1 MSAVLGLAFV
11 YLALFAITVAQR
23 TRHSPTVR
31 WLAAYTLYSALLM
44 AIHAVIVPETGYPIP
59 RSTQLL
65 AGVGFVISIALA
77 SLLTL
82 SHLARKRR
90 DLFWFMVPAGAWSA
104 ALIVAGMSGAGPLG
118 GRHTVLS
125 TTRLTLAAEIGV
137 GGWVVITVLLILLT
151 WRTFLREPLPL
162 YANRSLYWSFVLPVL
177 LLGEALSAWINP
189 PLNYIG
195 YAVRLIGVAA
205 AVHGII
211 AHRVLDLRN
220 MARWVMVRAILA
232 LVTLVLVFLA
242 MLTPFYVRLPGLGAA
257 EQWVV
262 MGGAALAVAIILPLV
277 SELIQ
282 WPLQRLLR
290 HQEVDA
296 SRAMQIYSQR
306 IVGVVELGELA
317 ATATYTIRRMLNV
330 RRAALIMASPGSD
343 EHVVLEAV
351 EGYDSPGAMRCVLAE
366 DSPIL
371 AHFLDARRPLLQ
383 FDIDRHPAFASVS
396 PAERAYFEQLMMD
409 IYAPIVAEDRLAGLL
424 AIGPKANDE
433 AFQPGEIDLLGA
445 LANQTVSSLEI
456 ARLVT
461 NLREANR
468 RITLL
473 NEGLQASNEH
483 LERLEAVKSDFLEL
497 ASHELKTPLSH
508 VRGDANLLRVLLA
521 DMTFDDPNVNVSL
534 ERLDRSSERLTTIYN
549 ALVDVTR
556 LDIQNIEMDFQPLN
570 LSELIRQSTE
580 PYSEVLN
587 ERRLRLVAR
596 GLAALPTIFA
606 DTGRLSQVFDNLI
619 SNAIKFT
626 PDGGY
631 ITILGQIYEK
641 DNEGRPRSVRVSIKD
656 TGIGIDEHD
665 QTLIFEKFYRVDP
678 VNTHSSGWTKF
689 RGGGPGLGLPICRGI
704 VEAHSGRIWA
714 ESPGFDE
721 ERLPGSTFHVLLPIV
736 PQALESRRRIE
747 ALKEQWASDAP
758 PEPAGESEAEPDA
771 AAGM

>member
-1 MSAVLGLAFV
+1 MSAVLGLTFV

-23 TRHSPTVR
+23 ARNSSAVR

-44 AIHAVIVPETGYPIP
+44 AVHAVIIPQTGAPIP
-59 RSTQLL
+59 RSAQLL
-65 AGVGFVISIALA
+65 AGIGFVIGIALA

-118 GRHTVLS
+118 GGRSAVLS
-125 TTRLTLAAEIGV
+125 TTRLTLAAQIGV
-137 GGWVVITVLLILLT
+137 VGWVVITLLLIVLT

-220 MARWVMVRAILA
+220 VLRWVMVRAILA

-242 MLTPFYVRLPGLGAA
+242 MLTPYYVRLPGLGSA
-257 EQWVV
+257 EHWVV
-262 MGGAALAVAIILPLV
+262 MGGAALVVAIILPLV

-282 WPLQRLLR
+282 WPLKRLLR
-290 HQEVDA
+290 HQEIDA

-306 IVGVVELGELA
+306 VVGVVELSDLA
-317 ATATYTIRRMLNV
+317 ATATHTIRRMLSV
-330 RRAALIMASPGSD
+330 RRAALIMASTSNDG
-343 EHVVLEAV
+343 HIVLEAV
-351 EGYDSPGAMRCVLAE
+351 NGHASPGAMRCILAD

-371 AHFLDARRPLLQ
+371 AHFLEARRPLLQ
-383 FDIDRHPAFASVS
+383 FDIDRHPAFANVS
-396 PAERAYFEQLMMD
+396 QAEREYFEQLLMD
-409 IYAPIVAEDRLAGLL
+409 IYAPVVTDDRLAGLL
-424 AIGPKANDE
+424 AIGPKVSDE
-433 AFQPGEIDLLGA
+433 PFQPDEIDLLGA

-461 NLREANR
+461 NLRELNR
-468 RITLL
+468 RMTVL

-483 LERLEAVKSDFLEL
+483 LERLDAVKSDFLAL
-497 ASHELKTPLSH
+497 ATHELFTPLTQ
-508 VRGDANLLRVLLA
+508 VRGDAQLLPGMLGPDVLE
-521 DMTFDDPNVNVSL
+521 DEEISESL
-534 ERLDRSSERLTTIYN
+534 ERLDRASLRLTNIYQ
-549 ALVDVTR
+549 ALVDVTQ
-556 LDIQNIEMDFQPLN
+556 LDLQNLEMDFERVNLAELVKQATQP
-570 LSELIRQSTE
+570 
-580 PYSEVLN
+580 YAEVLN

-596 GLAALPTIFA
+596 GLAAMPTIFA
-606 DTGRLSQVFDNLI
+606 DAARMNQVFDNLI

-641 DNEGRPRSVRVSIKD
+641 DSEGRPRSVRISIKD
-656 TGIGIDEHD
+656 TGIGIDERD
-665 QTLIFEKFYRVDP
+665 QALIFEKFYRVDP
-678 VNTHSSGWTKF
+678 VNTHSSGRTKF
-689 RGGGPGLGLPICRGI
+689 RGGGPGLGLPICLGI
-704 VEAHSGRIWA
+704 VEAHGGQITV
-714 ESPGFDE
+714 ESTGYDE
-721 ERLPGSTFHVLLPIV
+721 ERLPGSTFMVVLPIV
-736 PQALESRRRIE
+736 PPALESRRRIE
-747 ALKEQWASDAP
+747 AFKQQWA
-758 PEPAGESEAEPDA
+758 EEASLRDEEA
-771 AAGM
+771 